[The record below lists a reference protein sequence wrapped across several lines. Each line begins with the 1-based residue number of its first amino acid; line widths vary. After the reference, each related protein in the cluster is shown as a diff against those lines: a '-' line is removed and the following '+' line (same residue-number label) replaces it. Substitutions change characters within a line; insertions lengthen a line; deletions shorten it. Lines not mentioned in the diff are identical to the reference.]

1 MHLFI
6 MIRLCNAL
14 VDDVKSGFIVAV
26 KDFFF
31 FLNCFKVGGMS
42 LLS

>member
-1 MHLFI
+1 
-6 MIRLCNAL
+6 MIWLCNAL

-31 FLNCFKVGGMS
+31 LIKHTCFKVGGVS